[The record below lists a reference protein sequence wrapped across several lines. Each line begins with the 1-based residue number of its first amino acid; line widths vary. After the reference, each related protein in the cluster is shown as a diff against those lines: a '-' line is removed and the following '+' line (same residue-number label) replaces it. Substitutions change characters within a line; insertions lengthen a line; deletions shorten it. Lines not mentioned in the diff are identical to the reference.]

1 MPFSTEFPADSL
13 SAQIANRRLPV
24 RKRRRAEMDVLA
36 PETVDAIANAVI
48 DQEVTLGFSHG
59 AVETMY
65 IS

>member
-1 MPFSTEFPADSL
+1 
-13 SAQIANRRLPV
+13 
-24 RKRRRAEMDVLA
+24 MDVLA